1 MIRGERTN
9 LRAVERHDA
18 GHLYD
23 LLNDEETLLGWG
35 MAGDVRSL
43 ARIQAEVED
52 WLEDELRQG
61 RPSALV
67 VETMDGRFAGLI
79 QLRPG
84 RSNQRLVEL
93 SIAVTPAERGQG
105 LARDALFAVLDL
117 AFDEWNLDRVQLR
130 CEAGNARAVAL
141 YEDLGLVREATLRD
155 ATYTGGA
162 YADQYLYARVRSDHR

>member
-18 GHLYD
+18 GDLYD

-43 ARIQAEVED
+43 ARVQADIEG
-52 WLEDELRQG
+52 WLEDELRHG
-61 RPSALV
+61 RPTALV
-67 VETMDGRFAGLI
+67 IETLEGRFAGLI
-79 QLRPG
+79 LLRPG
-84 RSNQRLVEL
+84 RSAQRMGEL
-93 SIAVTPAERGQG
+93 SLAVALTERGQG
-105 LARDALFAVLDL
+105 IAPDAVATVLDL

-130 CEAGNARAVAL
+130 CEVDNARAVAL
-141 YEDLGLVREATLRD
+141 YEGLGLIREATLRD

-162 YADQYLYARVRSDHR
+162 YTDQYLYARVRSDRR

>member
-18 GHLYD
+18 QDLYD

-43 ARIQAEVED
+43 ARVQSEIEG
-52 WLEDELRQG
+52 WLDEERRQS

-67 VETMDGRFAGLI
+67 IETMDGRFAGLI
-79 QLRPG
+79 LLRPG
-84 RSNQRLVEL
+84 RPAQRMVEL
-93 SIAVTPAERGQG
+93 SLAVAPIERGQG
-105 LARDALFAVLDL
+105 IAPDALSTVLDL

-130 CEAGNARAVAL
+130 CEAGNARAIAL
-141 YEDLGLVREATLRD
+141 YEDLGLVREATLRGV
-155 ATYTGGA
+155 TYTGGA
-162 YADQYLYARVRSDHR
+162 YTDQHLFARVRGDSR